1 MQDPE
6 EETKRRRREM
16 PEEKDTKRPK
26 SMTLATI
33 PSLEDL
39 LASTCSTRVALT
51 PQQHENCAFALKFFK
66 DKLRMPEQINRE
78 WDQLDAIYITQS
90 EAEKRCTVALNTLNF
105 CKNRYDDYVAFD
117 ENRVVLK
124 SCAAGAG
131 DYINAS
137 FITTPSSSSCFIA
150 TQGPLSHTFE
160 AFWEM
165 VIQYRCSVIVMLTD
179 LDDNK
184 CGDYFQA
191 DDKDGV
197 SGIEFGNI
205 CVATKWIR
213 GVGEFGDGNSD
224 SLVLRLLEVKK
235 NNNKEQSSDS
245 DSEEPSPPMSVL
257 HIQYPQW
264 PDHGVPE
271 DTFAVRGILK
281 RVMYQVALAIPNCG
295 PIVVH
300 CSAGVGRTGTYC
312 TIHDTLQRILSGDM
326 SALDLVKTI
335 TAFRSQRDGMVQ
347 KPEQYRFCYEAV
359 IDELEELILDGSPLG
374 S

>member
-1 MQDPE
+1 MLNPE

-16 PEEKDTKRPK
+16 LEEKGIKRPK
-26 SMTLATI
+26 SMKLATI

-39 LASTCSTRVALT
+39 LANACSTRVALT

-105 CKNRYDDYVAFD
+105 CKNRYDEYVAFD
-117 ENRVVLK
+117 ENRVVLN
-124 SCAAGAG
+124 SCTAG

-137 FITTPSSSSCFIA
+137 FIATPSSSSCFIV

-165 VIQYRCSVIVMLTD
+165 VIQNRCSVIVMLTD

-191 DDKDGV
+191 DDNDGV
-197 SGIEFGNI
+197 SSRDFGNI

-235 NNNKEQSSDS
+235 KINKSSDS
-245 DSEEPSPPMSVL
+245 NSKEPSPPMSVL

-264 PDHGVPE
+264 PDHGVPK

-281 RVMYQVALAIPNCG
+281 RVMYQVALAISECG

-312 TIHDTLQRILSGDM
+312 TIHDTLQRILLGDI

-335 TAFRSQRDGMVQ
+335 TTFRSQ
-347 KPEQYRFCYEAV
+347 
-359 IDELEELILDGSPLG
+359 
-374 S
+374 